1 MTLRSSSRA
10 TPTTLMAPPRPTITP
25 HVGVPKASFRKIQST
40 GKEFDGVDDKLAQQY
55 GYNEV
60 NVTFERPEHYIRY
73 VDPIESELLTQV
85 EYDMDEQDEEWLKE
99 INSERY
105 KEQSERISPETFE
118 IIIDRLEKEWF
129 ELMKRVPK
137 PDQALPSEDSTCAVC
152 DDGEGE
158 NANAIVFCDGCNL
171 AVHQDCY
178 GVPYIPEG
186 QWLCRKCTVSPETR
200 VECLLCPNE
209 GGAFKQTSNG
219 KWAHLLCAIWVPECV
234 LGNPTFMEPIEHTD
248 KIPKQRWKLV
258 CSICKVKQGACIQC
272 NKNTC
277 VTAFHVSCARRHK
290 LLSPMKSH
298 GENELQAFCERHLPA
313 EMRANR
319 VAPPSPSLPPVIPV
333 SPARSP
339 KKTSRPQVQATGP
352 PLVPSMIVDR
362 IFDHIHR
369 INFRKK
375 RPFLLAVCKYWSLKR
390 EARRGAP
397 LLKRLHLEPWATSTA
412 TQLQTDDDK
421 LKYLDNLTKLKDD
434 LERVLELADLV
445 RRREVEKQSQA
456 QMVETLVTSCLLP
469 FDTELRKAY
478 EKIVGLDRGNY
489 FMNPVSRIEVPE
501 YYTVI
506 DQPMHW
512 LGIGEKIEQHEYLDS
527 QAFADDVYLV
537 LDNAI
542 KYNKKDTSFHRA
554 ALRIKNHAQPILEQ
568 FQQTVRQK
576 TAQWLNQEHIRDESD
591 EPKPPADSTRLDDR
605 THPEDQGTNP
615 AVGDSIGS
623 VLAEIPDH
631 YPMIAET
638 EALAGP
644 LENEAPDLGEETI
657 PGTPDAESTEDA
669 FILVDEKID
678 IVEAPEPAEKST
690 PSTSQVGDMEPYVSM
705 LRMLQDPGS
714 VADDLPF
721 LVNADPLASFFSYE
735 KPIPKPPPPPQIKQS
750 RKSSRKK
757 RTSDII
763 VPRSAPA
770 THPQRVVLLVRDPQ
784 TSEPISLSE
793 ISESA
798 FDPGLA
804 STPTSS
810 RAPKR
815 KRQDS
820 DSWAQVVSDVNPHE
834 SFMLFETG
842 WVLPPGTTR
851 NRRPTFPG
859 APKPGGTES
868 RKQSKEPKRTR
879 TSSSVRGDTQPPTIP
894 SSRQPSQA
902 PLVEVQTPVED
913 TTNLSE
919 AQQID
924 SMPEE
929 TAAPVS
935 VVITQPAQPHITDS
949 IEPTPAADASARLPV
964 PAQPQKTDGSSD
976 LSELSDGDEKRA
988 RLAATRVADTSLPP
1002 EPARTEAPEDDPLR
1016 PDRYNS
1022 GTLVW
1027 AKQFGFPFYPA
1038 YLYEPTDP
1046 MVPVNILKMEEDAR
1060 RKYKTIGAMYPVQFY
1075 DKQRSWTWVPLDKL
1089 MLLGQSE
1096 ELDQKQL
1103 HPTGK
1108 GALKSADRKALKEAY
1123 RLALQDIIP
1132 VEDAEVNE
1140 AVPRDSH
1147 ATLPRFQCKSALV
1160 TVPVAANL
1168 LRQLAAMQDVHDE
1181 SIDRTQVKFD
1191 TITSQEVANLSDSLE
1206 QLMLDAESIKTIQ
1219 QRVENRMKRAQ
1230 KFFHHATAAL
1240 APINRFP
1247 TEVLA
1252 RIFVLGKRLELNFS
1266 PRMSWVAQRWRNV
1279 ALSTPELWNIIPL
1292 TGIARVKTYVSRSGS
1307 MTLDIEADLR
1317 TYRVNTF
1324 EIGQC
1329 LQILEPHRLRWRNV
1343 KILLEDH
1350 DQAQSIL
1357 RQLEGICSDGNREIS
1372 TCCLESIYFGVAHG
1386 DNYVSSHHRSDLK
1399 LLAVPSLKVVEL
1411 LAVDLFVADGQGSSV
1426 FTGLTRLSLGSTQYM
1441 QLDPDFLNQLYAMPN
1456 LTELVLDQCNFVI
1469 PNFNSETASI
1479 SLEKL
1484 RLMQLSLIPDEVVNL
1499 ILARVFAPNLHH
1511 FELIAHEMDGPSRI
1525 LHWEMIRTKYT
1536 GLTVLKLTGVTSY
1549 MTRPLLSWL
1558 PDLSELTTFAVR
1570 FQERLSPKNA
1580 QQSCEKV
1587 LKALVGTRNQN
1598 CPKLRI
1604 IEIGVLGLGGVV
1616 ALKGVLESRPLLRAG
1631 RVTAVLAPD
1640 VKEYEAQNKDL
1651 AWMQSHLK
1659 RLMLRGEDDDDDG
1672 DGDDDS
1678 DGDEITE
1685 GGYERT

>member
-258 CSICKVKQGACIQC
+258 SIHPPFGACIQC

-390 EARRGAP
+390 EARRGIRYGF
-397 LLKRLHLEPWATSTA
+397 LRTQHSELFQPWATSTA

-421 LKYLDNLTKLKDD
+421 LKYLDANRTIEWLTD
-434 LERVLELADLV
+434 VIPGF
-445 RRREVEKQSQA
+445 
-456 QMVETLVTSCLLP
+456 LP
-469 FDTELRKAY
+469 VAVNRS
-478 EKIVGLDRGNY
+478 LDRGNY

-591 EPKPPADSTRLDDR
+591 EPKPLADSTRLDDR

-644 LENEAPDLGEETI
+644 LENEAPDLEETI

-834 SFMLFETG
+834 SFMVCCQPYSVDGYLGLNPGPQLFETG

-868 RKQSKEPKRTR
+868 RKQSKGQDKV
-879 TSSSVRGDTQPPTIP
+879 SVRGDTQPPTIP

-913 TTNLSE
+913 TTNLPE

-1027 AKQFGFPFYPA
+1027 AKQCEF
-1038 YLYEPTDP
+1038 
-1046 MVPVNILKMEEDAR
+1046 
-1060 RKYKTIGAMYPVQFY
+1060 
-1075 DKQRSWTWVPLDKL
+1075 
-1089 MLLGQSE
+1089 
-1096 ELDQKQL
+1096 
-1103 HPTGK
+1103 
-1108 GALKSADRKALKEAY
+1108 
-1123 RLALQDIIP
+1123 
-1132 VEDAEVNE
+1132 
-1140 AVPRDSH
+1140 
-1147 ATLPRFQCKSALV
+1147 
-1160 TVPVAANL
+1160 
-1168 LRQLAAMQDVHDE
+1168 VH
-1181 SIDRTQVKFD
+1181 
-1191 TITSQEVANLSDSLE
+1191 
-1206 QLMLDAESIKTIQ
+1206 
-1219 QRVENRMKRAQ
+1219 
-1230 KFFHHATAAL
+1230 
-1240 APINRFP
+1240 
-1247 TEVLA
+1247 
-1252 RIFVLGKRLELNFS
+1252 
-1266 PRMSWVAQRWRNV
+1266 
-1279 ALSTPELWNIIPL
+1279 
-1292 TGIARVKTYVSRSGS
+1292 
-1307 MTLDIEADLR
+1307 
-1317 TYRVNTF
+1317 
-1324 EIGQC
+1324 
-1329 LQILEPHRLRWRNV
+1329 
-1343 KILLEDH
+1343 
-1350 DQAQSIL
+1350 
-1357 RQLEGICSDGNREIS
+1357 
-1372 TCCLESIYFGVAHG
+1372 
-1386 DNYVSSHHRSDLK
+1386 
-1399 LLAVPSLKVVEL
+1399 
-1411 LAVDLFVADGQGSSV
+1411 
-1426 FTGLTRLSLGSTQYM
+1426 
-1441 QLDPDFLNQLYAMPN
+1441 
-1456 LTELVLDQCNFVI
+1456 
-1469 PNFNSETASI
+1469 
-1479 SLEKL
+1479 
-1484 RLMQLSLIPDEVVNL
+1484 
-1499 ILARVFAPNLHH
+1499 
-1511 FELIAHEMDGPSRI
+1511 
-1525 LHWEMIRTKYT
+1525 
-1536 GLTVLKLTGVTSY
+1536 
-1549 MTRPLLSWL
+1549 
-1558 PDLSELTTFAVR
+1558 
-1570 FQERLSPKNA
+1570 
-1580 QQSCEKV
+1580 
-1587 LKALVGTRNQN
+1587 
-1598 CPKLRI
+1598 
-1604 IEIGVLGLGGVV
+1604 
-1616 ALKGVLESRPLLRAG
+1616 
-1631 RVTAVLAPD
+1631 
-1640 VKEYEAQNKDL
+1640 
-1651 AWMQSHLK
+1651 
-1659 RLMLRGEDDDDDG
+1659 
-1672 DGDDDS
+1672 
-1678 DGDEITE
+1678 
-1685 GGYERT
+1685 

>member
-1 MTLRSSSRA
+1 
-10 TPTTLMAPPRPTITP
+10 MAPPRPTITP

-171 AVHQDCY
+171 A
-178 GVPYIPEG
+178 
-186 QWLCRKCTVSPETR
+186 
-200 VECLLCPNE
+200 
-209 GGAFKQTSNG
+209 
-219 KWAHLLCAIWVPECV
+219 
-234 LGNPTFMEPIEHTD
+234 
-248 KIPKQRWKLV
+248 
-258 CSICKVKQGACIQC
+258 
-272 NKNTC
+272 
-277 VTAFHVSCARRHK
+277 
-290 LLSPMKSH
+290 
-298 GENELQAFCERHLPA
+298 A

-591 EPKPPADSTRLDDR
+591 EPKPLADSTRLDDR

-644 LENEAPDLGEETI
+644 LENEAPDLEETI

-1140 AVPRDSH
+1140 A
-1147 ATLPRFQCKSALV
+1147 
-1160 TVPVAANL
+1160 AANL
-1168 LRQLAAMQDVHDE
+1168 LRSDIYHLLSPLVSSVMQGNASIIELVHRLNSPTHGAPSSQLQLAAMQDVHDE

-1191 TITSQEVANLSDSLE
+1191 TISSQEVAVLSDSLE

-1219 QRVENRMKRAQ
+1219 QRIENRMKRAQ

-1292 TGIARVKTYVSRSGS
+1292 TGVARVKTYVSRSGS

-1357 RQLEGICSDGNREIS
+1357 RQLEGICSDGNRQTS
-1372 TCCLESIYFGVAHG
+1372 TCYLESIYFGVAHG

-1499 ILARVFAPNLHH
+1499 ILTRVFAPNLHH

-1525 LHWEMIRTKYT
+1525 LDSEMIRTKYT

-1640 VKEYEAQNKDL
+1640 VKDYEAQNKDL

-1672 DGDDDS
+1672 DDDS

-1685 GGYERT
+1685 GGYE

>member
-1 MTLRSSSRA
+1 
-10 TPTTLMAPPRPTITP
+10 MAPPRPTITP

-248 KIPKQRWKLV
+248 KIPKQRWKL
-258 CSICKVKQGACIQC
+258 
-272 NKNTC
+272 
-277 VTAFHVSCARRHK
+277 
-290 LLSPMKSH
+290 
-298 GENELQAFCERHLPA
+298 A

-397 LLKRLHLEPWATSTA
+397 LLKRLHLEIRYGFLRTQHSELFQPWATSTA

-591 EPKPPADSTRLDDR
+591 EPKPLADSTRLDDR

-644 LENEAPDLGEETI
+644 LENEAPDLEETI

-913 TTNLSE
+913 TTNLPE

-1075 DKQRSWTWVPLDKL
+1075 DKQRSW
-1089 MLLGQSE
+1089 
-1096 ELDQKQL
+1096 
-1103 HPTGK
+1103 
-1108 GALKSADRKALKEAY
+1108 
-1123 RLALQDIIP
+1123 
-1132 VEDAEVNE
+1132 
-1140 AVPRDSH
+1140 
-1147 ATLPRFQCKSALV
+1147 
-1160 TVPVAANL
+1160 
-1168 LRQLAAMQDVHDE
+1168 QLAAMQDVHDE

-1191 TITSQEVANLSDSLE
+1191 TISSQEVAVLSDSLE

-1219 QRVENRMKRAQ
+1219 QRIENRMKRAQ

-1292 TGIARVKTYVSRSGS
+1292 TGVARVKTYVSRSGS

-1357 RQLEGICSDGNREIS
+1357 RQLEGICSDGNRQTS
-1372 TCCLESIYFGVAHG
+1372 TCYLESIYFGVAHG

-1499 ILARVFAPNLHH
+1499 ILTRVFAPNLHH

-1525 LHWEMIRTKYT
+1525 LDSEMIRTKYT

-1640 VKEYEAQNKDL
+1640 VKDYEAQNKDL

-1672 DGDDDS
+1672 DDDS

-1685 GGYERT
+1685 GGYE

>member
-1 MTLRSSSRA
+1 
-10 TPTTLMAPPRPTITP
+10 MAPPRPTITP

-248 KIPKQRWKLV
+248 KIPKQRWKL
-258 CSICKVKQGACIQC
+258 
-272 NKNTC
+272 
-277 VTAFHVSCARRHK
+277 
-290 LLSPMKSH
+290 
-298 GENELQAFCERHLPA
+298 A

-591 EPKPPADSTRLDDR
+591 EPKPLADSTR
-605 THPEDQGTNP
+605 
-615 AVGDSIGS
+615 
-623 VLAEIPDH
+623 
-631 YPMIAET
+631 
-638 EALAGP
+638 
-644 LENEAPDLGEETI
+644 PDLEETI

-770 THPQRVVLLVRDPQ
+770 TSPKK
-784 TSEPISLSE
+784 

-1096 ELDQKQL
+1096 DVAELDQKQL

-1132 VEDAEVNE
+1132 VEDAEYHVILM
-1140 AVPRDSH
+1140 PPSH
-1147 ATLPRFQCKSALV
+1147 ASNVNQRWSLL
-1160 TVPVAANL
+1160 PVAANL

-1191 TITSQEVANLSDSLE
+1191 TISSQEVAVLSDSLE

-1219 QRVENRMKRAQ
+1219 QRIENRMKRAQ

-1292 TGIARVKTYVSRSGS
+1292 TGVARVKTYVSRSGS

-1357 RQLEGICSDGNREIS
+1357 RQLEGICSDGNRQTS
-1372 TCCLESIYFGVAHG
+1372 TCYLESIYFGVAHG

-1499 ILARVFAPNLHH
+1499 ILTRVFAPNLHH

-1525 LHWEMIRTKYT
+1525 LDSEMIRTKYT

-1640 VKEYEAQNKDL
+1640 VKDYEAQNKDL

-1672 DGDDDS
+1672 DDDS

-1685 GGYERT
+1685 GGYE